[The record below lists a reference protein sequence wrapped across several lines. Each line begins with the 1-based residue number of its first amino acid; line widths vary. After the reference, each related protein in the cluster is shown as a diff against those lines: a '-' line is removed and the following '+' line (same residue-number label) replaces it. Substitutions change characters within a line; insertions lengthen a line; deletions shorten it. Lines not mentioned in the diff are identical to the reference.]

1 MIPESERYEYRS
13 DALNVQLVNAIDNTI
28 QLDKNFKQVPFKKL
42 SGRERNSLQWYLQD
56 KLNNGDNAGSQWVFF
71 RSKNQKHPIIAY
83 GANVVYSD
91 IEKGREQ
98 ANDFLANLNQQRKA
112 RRRIFG
118 LLSLLM
124 IAVLSALLWS
134 TYIQDVLPKLMSVF
148 KQGNTT
154 ATNKATEIVNI
165 FQGND
170 EAMKFYA
177 KVFPD
182 VYAWKSESD
191 EEKKHIADELLQP
204 QYIKQILSHTQGNF
218 WTQKTSFPQ
227 TTSLPTEQ
235 YTPKAIRFI
244 LFDLFNYNEEIHRTW
259 EKNRDRLKDTTF
271 GKLYRKYSFLN
282 TNFSNTILYYKVGD
296 INIEQKDI
304 SGYLQ
309 EHSIEDQDYKKV
321 REPDITGQFQM
332 TEEIKQKLGEL
343 LEAGLHSHIPL
354 KIANPQS
361 NDWYLCVETEN
372 NSQTISFAAFFK
384 KDRYTLVPKEK
395 GKILTMPSLPE
406 NFKWYQISPEQATQL
421 KLSDN
426 STIYLQSGAAQ
437 TPRIN
442 MLMKKINALGLQITD
457 NLQVQTYHE
466 LLMSDDQGKYGLQSN
481 DPITS
486 LLLANLIREESFK
499 DTKKTSLTR
508 DEVSIH
514 IDSIQL
520 SKESTFS
527 DTITNISPGQQ
538 DILTAF
544 QKADSFVGKFSNGKQ
559 EITFNNI
566 EKDMF
571 TTYGFTIV
579 GNAIVFIRKNEE
591 IDQMTINIGGND
603 YKIIKDEAEYK
614 IIPTK

>member
-1 MIPESERYEYRS
+1 MVIPESERYEYRS

-56 KLNNGDNAGSQWVFF
+56 KLNKEDNVGSQWVFF

-83 GANVVYSD
+83 GANIAYSD
-91 IEKGREQ
+91 IEQGREQ
-98 ANDFLANLNQQRKA
+98 VNNFLAHLNQQRKA
-112 RRRIFG
+112 RKRVFG

-124 IAVLSALLWS
+124 IAAISALIWS
-134 TYIQDVLPKLMSVF
+134 TYIQDVLPKLMGVF

-154 ATNKATEIVNI
+154 AKSKATAVRHIL
-165 FQGND
+165 QGND
-170 EAMKFYA
+170 EAMKFYE

-182 VYAWKSESD
+182 VYAWKSDSD
-191 EEKKHIADELLQP
+191 EEKKQIADELLQP
-204 QYIKQILSHTQGNF
+204 QYIKHILSHTRGNF
-218 WTQKTSFPQ
+218 WSQATSSPNNQ
-227 TTSLPTEQ
+227 D
-235 YTPKAIRFI
+235 TPKTIRFV
-244 LFDLFNYNEEIHRTW
+244 LFDLFNYNEEIHKTW
-259 EKNRDRLKDTTF
+259 EKYRDRLKDTTF

-296 INIEQKDI
+296 ISIEQKDI
-304 SGYLQ
+304 SEYLQ
-309 EHSIEDQDYKKV
+309 EHNIGDMDYKKV
-321 REPDITGQFQM
+321 READIASKFQM
-332 TEEIKQKLGEL
+332 TEEIKQEFKKF

-354 KIANPQS
+354 KIVRSQDTA
-361 NDWYLCVETEN
+361 WYLCVETEKS
-372 NSQTISFAAFFK
+372 SQAISFAAFFK

-395 GKILTMPSLPE
+395 GRILTQMYLPDS
-406 NFKWYQISPEQATQL
+406 FKWYQITPEQAEQL

-442 MLMKKINALGLQITD
+442 ILMKKISEL
-457 NLQVQTYHE
+457 NLQPIEKLEVQTYHE

-514 IDSIQL
+514 VDSIQL

-591 IDQMTINIGGND
+591 IDQMIITVGGND